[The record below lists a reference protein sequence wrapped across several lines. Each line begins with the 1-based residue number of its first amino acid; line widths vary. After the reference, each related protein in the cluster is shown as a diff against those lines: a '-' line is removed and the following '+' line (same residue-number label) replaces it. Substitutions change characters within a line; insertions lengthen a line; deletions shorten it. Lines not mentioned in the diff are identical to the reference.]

1 MGKSPGEMMA
11 AVVANLEART
21 GKPLAEWMAIVAA
34 EGPAT
39 PAARRQWLKRTYGLG
54 QNTAMAILGSLD
66 GSAAAYEDAAGLA
79 EAQYAGPKAG
89 LRPLYET
96 LAALARDL
104 GADVTLKPCRTYVT
118 IARRS
123 QFAVIQATTRTRVDL
138 GLSLRGIACDLAPAR
153 NLGGGEA
160 ITHRIPLAAAAD
172 ITPAV
177 REWLRRAYERNGK
190 SDG

>member
-1 MGKSPGEMMA
+1 MGQSPGEMMA
-11 AVVANLEART
+11 AVVA
-21 GKPLAEWMAIVAA
+21 

-39 PAARRQWLKRTYGLG
+39 PAARKQWLQQTYGLG
-54 QNTAMAILGSLD
+54 QNTAMAILGRLN
-66 GSAAAYEDAAGLA
+66 GSAAAYEDA
-79 EAQYAGPKAG
+79 AG

-104 GADVTLKPCRTYVT
+104 GADVRLKPCRTYVT

-138 GLSLRGIACDLAPAR
+138 GLSLRGIDCDLAPAR
-153 NLGGGEA
+153 NLGGGEV
-160 ITHRIPLAAAAD
+160 ITHRISITESAG

-177 REWLRRAYERNGK
+177 REWLRRAYELNARNG
-190 SDG
+190 G

>member
-1 MGKSPGEMMA
+1 MGKRPGEMMA
-11 AVVANLEART
+11 AVLANLEART
-21 GKPLAEWMAIVAA
+21 GKPLAEWMALIASG
-34 EGPAT
+34 GPAT
-39 PAARRQWLKRTYGLG
+39 PAARKQWLKQTYGLG

-66 GSAAAYEDAAGLA
+66 GSAAAYEDAAGLV
-79 EAQYAGPKAG
+79 EAQYAGLKAG

-96 LAALARDL
+96 LAAMARDL

-123 QFAVIQATTRTRVDL
+123 QFAVIQATMRTRLDL
-138 GLSLRGIACDLAPAR
+138 GLSLRGIDCDLALAR

-160 ITHRIPLAAAAD
+160 ITHRISITDAAD

-177 REWLRRAYERNGK
+177 REWLRQAYELNWK
-190 SDG
+190 SGG